1 MLVKELLKVYI
12 FTTVF
17 SDRYAICKINGFK
30 FHCPCMK
37 HSASI
42 LFIFFSIFFYYAFM
56 FSRFR
61 LALFLTWSI
70 LIAMETGRTVTAT
83 WYTWLV
89 SKKNHPNLLL
99 LIRNNL
105 LKAWSFWSPRMLK
118 ESIYTLHSTWILT
131 SRRFPIAGGL

>member
-1 MLVKELLKVYI
+1 MHAGERVYI

-17 SDRYAICKINGFK
+17 SDRYAISKINGFK

-42 LFIFFSIFFYYAFM
+42 LFIFFSIFFYYAFI

-83 WYTWLV
+83 
-89 SKKNHPNLLL
+89 
-99 LIRNNL
+99 
-105 LKAWSFWSPRMLK
+105 
-118 ESIYTLHSTWILT
+118 
-131 SRRFPIAGGL
+131 